1 MSIQIDKPI
10 WNGGRYCVGIAS
22 YRVALGD
29 NDIEIMY
36 QWKKGERAG
45 KRKFP
50 DVYTITGKQIAT
62 YPIQV
67 WKGVRLHIIPVN
79 DLTIKEAV

>member
-10 WNGGRYCVGIAS
+10 WNGGRYCVGIAG
-22 YRVALGD
+22 YRVALGA

-36 QWKKGERAG
+36 KWKRGERAG
-45 KRKFP
+45 QRKFP
-50 DVYTITGKQIAT
+50 DVYTMTGKEMAR

-67 WKGVRLHIIPVN
+67 WKGVKLHIIPVE
-79 DLTIKEAV
+79 DLHIKEA